1 MLLYVKMFKNILIK
15 IPIRLYKKKKI
26 RENEDERLGYFITLT

>member
-15 IPIRLYKKKKI
+15 IPIRLYKKKKKS
-26 RENEDERLGYFITLT
+26 EKMKMNDLVTL

>member
-15 IPIRLYKKKKI
+15 IPIRLYKKKKKKS
-26 RENEDERLGYFITLT
+26 EKMKMNDLVTL